1 MSLRDILILGIRQK
15 FIKIALYSNGSLLK
29 INPMKTTIIKSLA
42 MTGLILIAFSVF
54 SQQPVVDLTTPLSVD
69 PNVKIGKL
77 DNGLVYYIRQNKKP
91 EKRVE
96 LRLVVNAGS
105 ILEND
110 DQQGLAHFM
119 EHMNFNGTK
128 TFPKNELID
137 FLQKTGVK
145 FGADINAYT
154 SFDETV
160 YMLQL
165 PTDDS
170 TLIGK
175 GYTVLEDWA
184 HNAVLDDKEID
195 KERGVITEEWRLGL
209 GARDRMMKKFFPVIF
224 KGSKYADRIPIG
236 KIDVIEN
243 FKHQTLKDFYRDWYR
258 PNLQAVVL
266 VGDIDPAKA
275 EAQIKAHFGNIPNP
289 ANPRER
295 TTFDIPDNTEPL
307 IAITTDKEAT
317 DNFVLVFYKHPL
329 SPDKTLGDFRDK
341 IMAELYTGMLNNRFN
356 EISQKP
362 ESPYVFAGADY
373 GRFLSRNK
381 DAFMINAMNKE
392 SQIDKSLEVLLA
404 ENERVKRFGF
414 TQTELDRQ
422 IQELLSQ
429 YEKSA
434 KEFDKTESNRFC
446 SEYVS
451 NYLSQDAIPGAQKQF
466 KYLKNLL
473 PGIKL
478 SDINDLAKQWVTDKN
493 LGLVVMAPE
502 KAGVKV
508 PTQDEI
514 LSIIRDSKTKALT
527 AYVDNFRE
535 EPLVQGKLIPGKI
548 TGRKDDKELGITEL
562 TLSNGVVVALKPT
575 TFKNDEIL
583 ISAYSPGGN
592 SLVPDKDFLS
602 ANYATQIIDMSGA
615 GNFNNVELEKKLKGK
630 NIRLN
635 PYIDDVKEGFTGNST
650 PKDFETMMQ
659 LVYLYFDQPR
669 KDTTAFKA
677 FMSQMENQMKF
688 MKSSPIMT
696 FYDTLFKVVF
706 PGYKRMIIFPT
717 PAQLSEVNLD
727 QAYKIYRER
736 FADASDF
743 KFFLVGNFSI
753 DSISPFIEQY
763 FGSLPAL
770 KHNETWKDTSPKAA
784 EGITNLTVYKGT
796 DPQGMVGL
804 VMPEKFIW
812 NEKNVLDMNMIKEVI
827 SIKLIEVIRE
837 KMSGVYSP
845 QVMVNLD
852 QYPVPTVQTMVM
864 FGCSPKAAE
873 KLTKAVFGEIK
884 KIRKNGPTE
893 VDLNKAKE
901 ALIRARETDL
911 EKNEFWLRKIESLYF
926 NNDARNNISTFKE
939 RVNAVTIT
947 DLKLAAST
955 YLKPEHYIRVVLM
968 PEKK

>member
-1 MSLRDILILGIRQK
+1 M
-15 FIKIALYSNGSLLK
+15 
-29 INPMKTTIIKSLA
+29 INTTIKSLA
-42 MTGLILIAFSVF
+42 MSGLLLIALSVF
-54 SQQPVVDLTTPLSVD
+54 SQQPVVDLSTPLAVD

-119 EHMNFNGTK
+119 EHMNFNGTR

-137 FLQKTGVK
+137 FLQKTGVR

-154 SFDETV
+154 GFDETV

-165 PTDDS
+165 PTDDT
-170 TLIGK
+170 TLVEN
-175 GYTVLEDWA
+175 GYKVLEDWA
-184 HNAVLDDKEID
+184 HYAVLDDKEID
-195 KERGVITEEWRLGL
+195 KERGIITEEWRLGL
-209 GARDRMMKKFFPVIF
+209 GAQDRMMKKFFPVIF
-224 KGSKYADRIPIG
+224 QGSKYADRIPIG
-236 KIDVIEN
+236 KIEVIQN
-243 FKHQTLKDFYRDWYR
+243 FKHGVLKDFYHDWYR

-266 VGDIDPAKA
+266 VGDLDIAKA
-275 EAQIKAHFGNIPNP
+275 EAQIKAHFGNMQNP

-295 TTFDIPDNTEPL
+295 STFDIPDNTEPL

-317 DNFVLVFYKHPL
+317 DNVVLVFYKHPL
-329 SPDKTLGDFRDK
+329 SQDKTLGDFREK

-362 ESPYVFAGADY
+362 ESPYVFAGAGY

-381 DAFMINAMNKE
+381 DAFMINAMTKE

-422 IQELLSQ
+422 KEELFSQ
-429 YEKSA
+429 YEKNA
-434 KEFDKTESNRFC
+434 KEFDKTESNAFC
-446 SEYVS
+446 AEYVS
-451 NYLSQDAIPGAQKQF
+451 NYLSKDAIPGAQKQF
-466 KYLKNLL
+466 KYLKNIL
-473 PGIKL
+473 PEIKL
-478 SDINDLAKQWVTDKN
+478 NDINDLARKWVTDNN
-493 LGLVVMAPE
+493 LGLVVMAPD

-508 PTQDEI
+508 PTHDEI
-514 LSIIRDSKTKALT
+514 LSIIRDSKTKELT
-527 AYVDNFRE
+527 AYIDNFRE
-535 EPLVQGKLIPGKI
+535 EPLVREMLQKGKI
-548 TGRKDDKELGITEL
+548 TSRKDNKELGLTEL
-562 TLSNGVVVALKPT
+562 TLSNGVTVILKPT
-575 TFKNDEIL
+575 NFKNDEIL
-583 ISAYSPGGN
+583 MSAYSPGGN
-592 SLVPDKDFLS
+592 SLVPDKEFMS
-602 ANYATQIIDMSGA
+602 ANFATQVIDMSGA
-615 GNFNNVELEKKLKGK
+615 GNFDNVELEKKLKGK
-630 NIRLN
+630 NIQIN
-635 PYIDDVKEGFTGNST
+635 PYIDDVKEGFRGNAT

-677 FMSQMENQMKF
+677 FMSQMENQLKF
-688 MKSSPIMT
+688 MKSNPIMT

-727 QAYKIYRER
+727 QVFKIYKDR

-743 KFFLVGNFSI
+743 KFFLVGNFSV
-753 DSISPFIEQY
+753 DSISPVVEQY
-763 FGSLPAL
+763 FGNLPSLNR
-770 KHNETWKDTSPKAA
+770 NETWKDTSPKPAD
-784 EGITNLTVYKGT
+784 GITNITVYKGT
-796 DPQGMVGL
+796 DPQSMVGL
-804 VMPEKFIW
+804 VMPEKFDW
-812 NEKNVLDMNMIKEVI
+812 TEKNVLCMSMIKEI
-827 SIKLIEVIRE
+827 MDIKLIEVIRE

-845 QVMVNLD
+845 KTMLNMD
-852 QYPVPTVQTMVM
+852 QYPKPTIQFMVM
-864 FGCSPKAAE
+864 FGCSPKTAE

-884 KIRKNGPTE
+884 KIRKKGPTE
-893 VDLNKAKE
+893 VDLKKAQE

-911 EKNEFWLRKIESLYF
+911 EKNEFWLRKIESIYF
-926 NNDARNNISTFKE
+926 NHDSPNNMATFKD
-939 RVNAVTIT
+939 RVNAVTIE

-955 YLKPEHYIRVVLM
+955 YLKPDHYMRVVLM

>member
-1 MSLRDILILGIRQK
+1 M
-15 FIKIALYSNGSLLK
+15 
-29 INPMKTTIIKSLA
+29 INTTIKSLA
-42 MTGLILIAFSVF
+42 ISGLILIALSVF
-54 SQQPVVDLTTPLSVD
+54 SQQPVVDLSTPLAVD

-119 EHMNFNGTK
+119 EHMNFNGTR

-137 FLQKTGVK
+137 FLQKTGVR

-154 SFDETV
+154 GFDETV

-165 PTDDS
+165 PTDDT
-170 TLIGK
+170 TLVEN
-175 GYTVLEDWA
+175 GYKVLEDWA
-184 HNAVLDDKEID
+184 HYAVLDDKEID
-195 KERGVITEEWRLGL
+195 KERGIITEEWRLGL
-209 GARDRMMKKFFPVIF
+209 GAQDRMMKKFFPVIF
-224 KGSKYADRIPIG
+224 QGSKYADRIPIG
-236 KIDVIEN
+236 KIEVIQN
-243 FKHQTLKDFYRDWYR
+243 FKHSVLKDFYHDWYR

-266 VGDIDPAKA
+266 VGDLDIAKA
-275 EAQIKAHFGNIPNP
+275 EAQIKAHFGNMQNP
-289 ANPRER
+289 SNPRER
-295 TTFDIPDNTEPL
+295 STFDIPDNTEPL

-317 DNFVLVFYKHPL
+317 DNVVLVFYKHPL
-329 SPDKTLGDFRDK
+329 SQDKTLGDFREK

-362 ESPYVFAGADY
+362 ESPYIFAGAGY

-381 DAFMINAMNKE
+381 DAFMINAMTKE

-422 IQELLSQ
+422 KEELFSQ
-429 YEKSA
+429 YEKNA
-434 KEFDKTESNRFC
+434 KEFDKTESNAFC
-446 SEYVS
+446 AEYVS
-451 NYLSQDAIPGAQKQF
+451 NYLSKDAIPGAQKQF
-466 KYLKNLL
+466 KYLKNIL
-473 PGIKL
+473 PEIKL
-478 SDINDLAKQWVTDKN
+478 NDINDLARKWVTDNN
-493 LGLVVMAPE
+493 LGLVVMAPD

-508 PTQDEI
+508 PTHDEI
-514 LSIIRDSKTKALT
+514 LSIIRDSKTKELT
-527 AYVDNFRE
+527 AYIDNFRE
-535 EPLVQGKLIPGKI
+535 EPLVREMLQKGKI
-548 TGRKDDKELGITEL
+548 TSRKDNKELGLTEL
-562 TLSNGVVVALKPT
+562 TLSNGVTVVLKPT
-575 TFKNDEIL
+575 NFKNDEIL
-583 ISAYSPGGN
+583 MSAYSPGGN
-592 SLVPDKDFLS
+592 SLVPDKEFMS
-602 ANYATQIIDMSGA
+602 ANFATQVIDMSGA
-615 GNFNNVELEKKLKGK
+615 GNFDNVELEKKLKGK
-630 NIRLN
+630 NIQIN
-635 PYIDDVKEGFTGNST
+635 PYIDDVKEGFRGNAT

-669 KDTTAFKA
+669 KDSTAFKA

-688 MKSSPIMT
+688 MKSNPIMT

-727 QAYKIYRER
+727 QVFKIYKDR

-753 DSISPFIEQY
+753 DSISPVVEQY
-763 FGSLPAL
+763 FGNLPSLNR
-770 KHNETWKDTSPKAA
+770 NETWKDTSPKPA
-784 EGITNLTVYKGT
+784 EGITNITVYKGT
-796 DPQGMVGL
+796 DPQSMVGL
-804 VMPEKFIW
+804 VMPEKFDW
-812 NEKNVLDMNMIKEVI
+812 TEKNVLCMSMIKEI
-827 SIKLIEVIRE
+827 MDIKLVEVIRE

-845 QVMVNLD
+845 RIMLNMD
-852 QYPVPTVQTMVM
+852 QYPKPTIQFMVM
-864 FGCSPKAAE
+864 FGCSPKTAE

-884 KIRKNGPTE
+884 KIRKKGPTE
-893 VDLNKAKE
+893 VDLKKAQE

-911 EKNEFWLRKIESLYF
+911 EKNEFWLRKIESIYF
-926 NNDARNNISTFKE
+926 NHDSPNNLATFKD
-939 RVNAVTIT
+939 RVNAVTIE

-955 YLKPEHYIRVVLM
+955 YLKPDHYMRVVLM